1 MSIRSILAASL
12 FSVTLLAAAQQ
23 ISDPSDAS
31 ATSILK
37 SSREVI
43 TKLNE
48 FKIMPDEMKFNLT
61 GSYHKYSTQCEY
73 IKTTSP
79 HDYYVVEFVGK
90 CAKNEKHPAYE
101 MRAEVHYRRS
111 NSANSCKL
119 DNVWKH
125 CATEVWS
132 PVANELIKASTEN
145 LNLLIEYFK
154 KSKEP
159 FLFRIDNRFNDI
171 VNVKNLKIIDKI
183 EWNGTVLKTEMLS
196 ATKKLNLAKCD
207 IIVAKFNDDKSAIL
221 RLQQVQTLV
230 KFITETVN
238 GVTTVKSYDNLSLG
252 TAEDYIEIEIFKSTE
267 LKPEYDSLFAG
278 YKTVGFEKIYN
289 RKENLPKLPGL
300 ASTKI
305 KAKEDFIILL
315 KDVLSNGKTLNKPE
329 RMKEFLYSKYENSYE
344 NFIAMFSKMEN
355 DGYGWGNLRVIDETT
370 LKYDYFGTK
379 LLTKKNRGDRNISLS
394 QFEEKG
400 KHVFGVIVH

>member
-1 MSIRSILAASL
+1 MRLQITKVACLILISINMLG
-12 FSVTLLAAAQQ
+12 QQ
-23 ISDPSDAS
+23 IPDPTDAS
-31 ATSILK
+31 ATTTLK
-37 SSREVI
+37 SSNEVI
-43 TKLNE
+43 TKLKE
-48 FKIMPDEMKFNLT
+48 FNIQPNEMKFNLA

-73 IKTTSP
+73 IKNSLP
-79 HDYYVVEFVGK
+79 KDYYVVEFMGK
-90 CAKNEKHPAYE
+90 CNKTNAHPAYE

-119 DNVWKH
+119 DNTWKH

-132 PVANELIKASTEN
+132 PVANELIKASPEN

-171 VNVKNLKIIDKI
+171 VNVKNFKIIDKI
-183 EWNGTVLKTEMLS
+183 EWNGIVHKTEMLS
-196 ATKKLNLAKCD
+196 ATKKLNLAKCE

-252 TAEDYIEIEIFKSTE
+252 TAEDYNEIEIFKSTE

-289 RKENLPKLPGL
+289 RKENLPKLPSL

-379 LLTKKNRGDRNISLS
+379 LLTKKNRGERNISLS